1 MGGKEVLIKA
11 VAQAIPAYTMSCFQL
26 LQSLCDDLESM
37 MRNFWWGQK
46 QSETKMYWVSWKRMC
61 FSKADGGMG
70 FRNFKAFNQAMLAKQ
85 AWRILSNPSSLVTRV
100 LKSKYFPTGDVLNA
114 KLGSL
119 PSYSWRSIH
128 GNLEVIR
135 RGSRW
140 RVGNGKL
147 IHIWEDRWLPTP
159 STYKGIS
166 LPNNNPKFPMV
177 FAFINPL
184 TKWWNVSLV
193 KTSFLPFEV
202 DSILRIPLSYSMP
215 EDKLIWLGNKRGE
228 FTVKS
233 AYYIAFNLLETKKG
247 GECSSRDPYK
257 SLWKRLWH
265 LNLLAKV
272 KIFAWRACINGLPT
286 MDAICIRGISNNR
299 GCLIC
304 KKDP

>member
-1 MGGKEVLIKA
+1 
-11 VAQAIPAYTMSCFQL
+11 
-26 LQSLCDDLESM
+26 
-37 MRNFWWGQK
+37 
-46 QSETKMYWVSWKRMC
+46 
-61 FSKADGGMG
+61 
-70 FRNFKAFNQAMLAKQ
+70 MLAKQ
-85 AWRILSNPSSLVTRV
+85 AWRILSNPSSLVTWV
-100 LKSKYFPTGDVLNA
+100 LKSKYFPTSDVLNA

-159 STYKGIS
+159 STYKVIS
-166 LPNNNPKFPMV
+166 PPNNNPEFLMV
-177 FAFINPL
+177 SALIDPL

-193 KTSFLPFEV
+193 KTSFLPCKV

-215 EDKLIWLGNKRGE
+215 KDKLIWLGNKRGE

-233 AYYIAFNLLETKKG
+233 AYHIAFNLLETKKG
-247 GECSSRDPYK
+247 GECSSGDPYK

-265 LNLLAKV
+265 LNLPTKV

-299 GCLIC
+299 VCPIC
-304 KKDP
+304 KKDPKCINHAFLSCDFSILVWNQWPENPLGMQEVRWSFIDSAMFILSHHSQQVLEFFFGIA